1 MPEGDTIF
9 RTAETLRRWLGGRE
23 ITAARSRVYG
33 FPALRLVGMRVD
45 GVEARGKH
53 LLMRMDGGQV
63 LHTHLRMS
71 GSWHVY
77 PVDRPWR
84 RPENQARLVLEA
96 GDRVAVCFN
105 APVVELLQPRA
116 ESVHPSVGR
125 LGPDVLADDLDLDE
139 VRRRARTR
147 PPERALGELLL
158 DQQVVSG
165 IGNIWRSEALF
176 LEGRSPWTERQK
188 LTDDDLDG
196 LVTTASSLMRASA
209 VGEPHVHD
217 HWVYKR
223 SGQPCRKCGTRIESR
238 RQGEQARIAYW
249 CPACQPG

>member
-23 ITAARSRVYG
+23 ISAARSRVYG
-33 FPALRLVGMRVD
+33 FPTLRLVGRTVG

-53 LLMRMDGGQV
+53 LLLRLDDDSV

-77 PVDRPWR
+77 PSDRPWR
-84 RPENQARLVLEA
+84 RPESQARLVIEC
-96 GDRVAVCFN
+96 GDRMAVCFN
-105 APVVELLQPRA
+105 APVVELLRPRA
-116 ESVHPSVGR
+116 EGAHPSLGR
-125 LGPDVLADDLDLDE
+125 LGPDVLADHLDLDE

-147 PPERALGELLL
+147 PPDLALGELLL
-158 DQQVVSG
+158 DQQVVAG

-188 LTDDDLDG
+188 LTDDDLDA

-209 VGEPHVHD
+209 LGDGHPPER
-217 HWVYKR
+217 WVYKR
-223 SGQPCRKCGTRIESR
+223 SGQPCRKCGTRVESR
-238 RQGEQARIAYW
+238 RQGEQARTAYW

>member
-1 MPEGDTIF
+1 MPEGDTIY

-23 ITAARSRVYG
+23 ISAARSRVYG
-33 FPALRLVGMRVD
+33 FPALRLVGLTVE

-53 LLMRMDGGQV
+53 LLVRFDSGQV

-77 PVDRPWR
+77 PSDRPWR
-84 RPENQARLVLEA
+84 RPESQARLVLEC

-105 APVVELLQPRA
+105 APIVELLQPKA
-116 ESVHPSVGR
+116 EGAHPSLGR
-125 LGPDVLADDLDLDE
+125 LGPDVLADDLDLAE

-147 PPERALGELLL
+147 PPDLALGELLL
-158 DQQVVSG
+158 DQQVVAG

-176 LEGRSPWTERQK
+176 VAGRSPWTERRE
-188 LTDDDLDG
+188 LSDGDLDAV
-196 LVTTASSLMRASA
+196 VTTASSLMKASA
-209 VGEPHVHD
+209 VARGRGAP

-223 SGQPCRKCGTRIESR
+223 GGQPCRRCGTPIASR
-238 RQGEQARIAYW
+238 RQGEQARTAYW
-249 CPACQPG
+249 CPGCQPG

>member
-9 RTAETLRRWLGGRE
+9 RTAETLRRWIGGRE

-53 LLMRMDGGQV
+53 LLIRLDGGHV

-77 PVDRPWR
+77 PEGRPWR
-84 RPENQARLVLEA
+84 RPESQARLVLEA

-105 APVVELLQPRA
+105 APIVELLQPKA
-116 ESVHPSVGR
+116 ESAHPSLGR

-147 PPERALGELLL
+147 PPDVALGELLL

-176 LEGRSPWTERQK
+176 LENRNPWTERQK
-188 LTDDDLDG
+188 LTDDEFEA
-196 LVTTASSLMRASA
+196 LVRTAADLMRASA
-209 VGEPHVHD
+209 VGEPHVHE
-217 HWVYKR
+217 HRVYKR
-223 SGQPCRKCGTRIESR
+223 AGQPCRKCGTRIESR
-238 RQGEQARIAYW
+238 RQGEQARTAYW
-249 CPACQPG
+249 CPACQPA

>member
-45 GVEARGKH
+45 SVEARGKH
-53 LLMRMDGGQV
+53 LLFRLDGGQV

-77 PVDRPWR
+77 PLDRPWR
-84 RPENQARLVLEA
+84 RPESQARLVLEA

-105 APVVELLQPRA
+105 APVVELLQPQA
-116 ESVHPSVGR
+116 ESVHPSLGR

-147 PPERALGELLL
+147 PPDLVLGELLL

-176 LEGRSPWTERQK
+176 RQGRNPWTERQK
-188 LTDDDLDG
+188 LTDDDLDA

-209 VGEPHVHD
+209 VGEAHAHD

-223 SGQPCRKCGTRIESR
+223 AGQPCRKCGTRIESR
-238 RQGEQARIAYW
+238 RQGEQARTAYW
-249 CPACQPG
+249 CPACQPA

>member
-23 ITAARSRVYG
+23 ISAARSRVYG
-33 FPALRLVGMRVD
+33 FPALRLVGRTVG

-53 LLMRMDGGQV
+53 LLLRLDDDSV

-77 PVDRPWR
+77 PSDRPWR
-84 RPENQARLVLEA
+84 RPESQARLVIEC

-105 APVVELLQPRA
+105 APVVELLRPRA
-116 ESVHPSVGR
+116 EGVHPSLGR
-125 LGPDVLADDLDLDE
+125 LGPDVLADHLDLDE

-147 PPERALGELLL
+147 PPDLALGELLL
-158 DQQVVSG
+158 DQQVVAG

-188 LTDDDLDG
+188 LTDDDLDA

-209 VGEPHVHD
+209 LGDAHPPER
-217 HWVYKR
+217 WVYKR
-223 SGQPCRKCGTRIESR
+223 SGQPCRKCGTRVESR
-238 RQGEQARIAYW
+238 RQGEQARTAYW

>member
-23 ITAARSRVYG
+23 ISAARSRVYG
-33 FPALRLVGMRVD
+33 FPALRLVGRTVG

-53 LLMRMDGGQV
+53 LLLRLDDDSV

-77 PVDRPWR
+77 PSDRPWR
-84 RPENQARLVLEA
+84 RPESQARLVIEC

-105 APVVELLQPRA
+105 APVVELLRPRA
-116 ESVHPSVGR
+116 EGVHPSLGR
-125 LGPDVLADDLDLDE
+125 LGPDVLADHLDLDE

-147 PPERALGELLL
+147 PPDLALGELLL
-158 DQQVVSG
+158 DQQVVAG

-188 LTDDDLDG
+188 LTDDDLDA

-209 VGEPHVHD
+209 LGDAHPPQR
-217 HWVYKR
+217 WVYKR
-223 SGQPCRKCGTRIESR
+223 SGQPCRKCGTRVESR
-238 RQGEQARIAYW
+238 RQGEQARTAYW

>member
-9 RTAETLRRWLGGRE
+9 RTAETLRRWIGGRE

-53 LLMRMDGGQV
+53 LLVRFDSGQV

-77 PVDRPWR
+77 PAERPWR
-84 RPENQARLVLEA
+84 RPQSQARLVIECD
-96 GDRVAVCFN
+96 DRVAVCFN
-105 APVVELLQPRA
+105 APIVELLQARA
-116 ESVHPSVGR
+116 EGAHPSLGR
-125 LGPDVLADDLDLDE
+125 LGPDVLADHLDLDE

-147 PPERALGELLL
+147 PPELALGELLL
-158 DQQVVSG
+158 DQRVVAG

-176 LEGRSPWTERQK
+176 LAGRNPWTERQK
-188 LTDDDLDG
+188 LTDDDLG
-196 LVTTASSLMRASA
+196 ALVGTASSLMKAGDLGRGNGSGHR
-209 VGEPHVHD
+209 VD
-217 HWVYKR
+217 KR
-223 SGQPCRKCGTRIESR
+223 SGHPCRKCGTRIESR
-238 RQGEQARIAYW
+238 RQGEEARTAYW
-249 CPACQPG
+249 CPACQPV

>member
-9 RTAETLRRWLGGRE
+9 RTAETLRRWIGGRE

-53 LLMRMDGGQV
+53 LLIRLDGGHV

-77 PVDRPWR
+77 PEGRPWR
-84 RPENQARLVLEA
+84 RPESQARLVLEA

-105 APVVELLQPRA
+105 APIVELVQPKA
-116 ESVHPSVGR
+116 ESAHPSLGR
-125 LGPDVLADDLDLDE
+125 LGPDVLAADLDLEE
-139 VRRRARTR
+139 VQRRARTR
-147 PPERALGELLL
+147 PPDVALGELLL

-165 IGNIWRSEALF
+165 IGNIWRCEALF
-176 LEGRSPWTERQK
+176 VEQRNPWTERQK
-188 LTDDDLDG
+188 VSDEGLAALVLT
-196 LVTTASSLMRASA
+196 AAKLMRASVERGPQA
-209 VGEPHVHD
+209 GAR
-217 HWVYKR
+217 WVYR
-223 SGQPCRKCGTRIESR
+223 RTGRPCRRCGTRIE
-238 RQGEQARIAYW
+238 AR
-249 CPACQPG
+249 P

>member
-9 RTAETLRRWLGGRE
+9 RTAETLRRWIGGRE

-53 LLMRMDGGQV
+53 LLIRLDGGHV

-77 PVDRPWR
+77 PEGRPWR
-84 RPENQARLVLEA
+84 RPESQARLVLEA

-105 APVVELLQPRA
+105 APIVELLQPKA
-116 ESVHPSVGR
+116 ESAHPSLGR

-147 PPERALGELLL
+147 PPDVALGELLL

-165 IGNIWRSEALF
+165 IGNVWRCEALF
-176 LEGRSPWTERQK
+176 AEQRNPWTERQK
-188 LTDDDLDG
+188 VNEDELDALVLT
-196 LVTTASSLMRASA
+196 AAELMRAS
-209 VGEPHVHD
+209 VEDRGRSRTPY
-217 HWVYKR
+217 VY
-223 SGQPCRKCGTRIESR
+223 R
-238 RQGEQARIAYW
+238 RAGR
-249 CPACQPG
+249 P